1 MYYNLLTSVIKRTC
15 FTFMKIVTLPKQ
27 NRRFDFFS
35 ILLKN
40 RDFDL
45 DCKNRHS
52 TIINIFIDDYV
63 IKL

>member
-1 MYYNLLTSVIKRTC
+1 
-15 FTFMKIVTLPKQ
+15 MKIVTLPKQ

-40 RDFDL
+40 SDFDL